1 MRQQVIREELSRE
14 ESQQYLALF
23 QKLEYKSRLPSTDWY
38 GGDDASF
45 YIWAVDITDGEKIP
59 IGFIGYDLF
68 ALSKDEEF
76 IYIVKFFVLGEYK
89 KYYNKSVV
97 KLIEGEKLSSILF
110 KEIIAKGKNIIT
122 LTFANEKLKDHYNR
136 EFGFI
141 HNKEISEK
149 LADIVGTTSDD
160 FLYLEVNK

>member
-1 MRQQVIREELSRE
+1 MSKQIIHEDLSKE
-14 ESQQYLALF
+14 KSQEYLDLF
-23 QKLEYKSRLPSTDWY
+23 QKLEYQNRVPSTDWD
-38 GGDDASF
+38 GGDDANF
-45 YIWAVDITDGEKIP
+45 YIWAVDITDGGKIP
-59 IGFIGYDLF
+59 ICFIGYDLF

-76 IYIVKFFVLGEYK
+76 IYIVKFFILGEYK

-122 LTFANEKLKDHYNR
+122 LTFANEKLKHYYNR

-149 LADIVGTTSDD
+149 FADIVGTTSDD